1 MPFGKPLV
9 GTLLASLTLL
19 GLATAHA
26 KDDMKAAEQYQG
38 AASAVDPA
46 HVVRTNGAPDM
57 SESEFNEA
65 KQIYF
70 QRCAGCH
77 GVLRKGATGKPLTPD
92 ITQQRGQQY
101 LEALITYGT
110 PLGMPNWGSSG
121 ELSKEQIT
129 LMAKYIQHTPPQPP
143 EWGMPEMR
151 ESWKV
156 LVKPEDRPKKQ
167 LNDLDLPNLFSVTLR
182 DAGQIA
188 LVDGDSK
195 KIVKVIDT
203 GYAVHISRMSAS
215 GRSCRELHRGDLAG
229 QARQRLPS
237 QSPRAASAL
246 HQLPQIPPSAPESA
260 HQHQPALSSASSSCL
275 RSPGNWTWRQAS
287 ALGRG

>member
-143 EWGMPEMR
+143 EWGMQEMR
-151 ESWKV
+151 ES
-156 LVKPEDRPKKQ
+156 
-167 LNDLDLPNLFSVTLR
+167 
-182 DAGQIA
+182 
-188 LVDGDSK
+188 
-195 KIVKVIDT
+195 
-203 GYAVHISRMSAS
+203 
-215 GRSCRELHRGDLAG
+215 
-229 QARQRLPS
+229 
-237 QSPRAASAL
+237 
-246 HQLPQIPPSAPESA
+246 
-260 HQHQPALSSASSSCL
+260 
-275 RSPGNWTWRQAS
+275 
-287 ALGRG
+287 

>member
-1 MPFGKPLV
+1 
-9 GTLLASLTLL
+9 
-19 GLATAHA
+19 
-26 KDDMKAAEQYQG
+26 
-38 AASAVDPA
+38 
-46 HVVRTNGAPDM
+46 
-57 SESEFNEA
+57 
-65 KQIYF
+65 
-70 QRCAGCH
+70 
-77 GVLRKGATGKPLTPD
+77 
-92 ITQQRGQQY
+92 
-101 LEALITYGT
+101 
-110 PLGMPNWGSSG
+110 MPNWGSSG

-215 GRSCRELHRGDLAG
+215 GRYLLVIGRDARIDMIDLWAKEPTKVAEIKIG
-229 QARQRLPS
+229 IEARSVETPS
-237 QSPRAASAL
+237 SRATRTATPSPAPTGRRSSRSWTARPWNRSRSSPPAA
-246 HQLPQIPPSAPESA
+246 
-260 HQHQPALSSASSSCL
+260 
-275 RSPGNWTWRQAS
+275 
-287 ALGRG
+287 

>member
-1 MPFGKPLV
+1 
-9 GTLLASLTLL
+9 
-19 GLATAHA
+19 
-26 KDDMKAAEQYQG
+26 
-38 AASAVDPA
+38 
-46 HVVRTNGAPDM
+46 
-57 SESEFNEA
+57 
-65 KQIYF
+65 
-70 QRCAGCH
+70 
-77 GVLRKGATGKPLTPD
+77 
-92 ITQQRGQQY
+92 
-101 LEALITYGT
+101 
-110 PLGMPNWGSSG
+110 MPNWGSSG

-215 GRSCRELHRGDLAG
+215 GRYLLVIGRDARIDMIDLW
-229 QARQRLPS
+229 ARSRPR
-237 QSPRAASAL
+237 SPRSR
-246 HQLPQIPPSAPESA
+246 
-260 HQHQPALSSASSSCL
+260 SASRRARWKAPSSRATRTATPSPAPTGR
-275 RSPGNWTWRQAS
+275 RSSRSWTARPWNRSRSSPPA
-287 ALGRG
+287 A